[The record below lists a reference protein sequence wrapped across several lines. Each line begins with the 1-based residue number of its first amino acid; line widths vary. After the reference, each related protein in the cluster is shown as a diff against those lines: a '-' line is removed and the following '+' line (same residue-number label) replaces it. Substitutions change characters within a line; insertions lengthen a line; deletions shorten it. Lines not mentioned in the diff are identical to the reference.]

1 MDGFEQI
8 DWETVVYLLKR
19 YGGFL
24 VAALIALIA
33 KSRKREAPGV
43 DEEYEVEES
52 KVFES
57 SDYKPIH
64 PGTDATK
71 LSSKYTQRA

>member
-8 DWETVVYLLKR
+8 DIETVVDLLKR
-19 YGGFL
+19 YGGLL
-24 VAALIALIA
+24 VAILIALIA
-33 KSRKREAPGV
+33 KSRKSEAPGV

-52 KVFES
+52 KVTES

-71 LSSKYTQRA
+71 LSSKYSQSA